1 MTLEQERKKLNALLD
16 QIPAA
21 GMHALGGSG
30 ASLFIL
36 DFIICGA
43 IKRTLSLGHG
53 LLSMIEARNIT
64 CSRALV
70 RMQIDTVSRLLAYTY
85 VSDPEEVAKAVIEG
99 TPLKRFKSQDGK
111 PLRDDYL
118 IDRMTETHD
127 WVRTAYNFT
136 SGDVH
141 FSEKQFFASV
151 TSLED
156 DEGGRSIGMM
166 LSQFDTHYPEFSWS
180 EMAACFSE
188 LCEILIP
195 ILKQYGDHKAANGHG
210 APSIQQGSL

>member
-99 TPLKRFKSQDGK
+99 TG
-111 PLRDDYL
+111 
-118 IDRMTETHD
+118 
-127 WVRTAYNFT
+127 FT
-136 SGDVH
+136 PV
-141 FSEKQFFASV
+141 F
-151 TSLED
+151 T
-156 DEGGRSIGMM
+156 
-166 LSQFDTHYPEFSWS
+166 DTY
-180 EMAACFSE
+180 
-188 LCEILIP
+188 
-195 ILKQYGDHKAANGHG
+195 KKADQGHEECSCQSAG
-210 APSIQQGSL
+210 

>member
-1 MTLEQERKKLNALLD
+1 
-16 QIPAA
+16 AA
-21 GMHALGGSG
+21 KGGQAGSEG
-30 ASLFIL
+30 
-36 DFIICGA
+36 
-43 IKRTLSLGHG
+43 
-53 LLSMIEARNIT
+53 
-64 CSRALV
+64 CSSFTTV
-70 RMQIDTVSRLLAYTY
+70 RDIGVE
-85 VSDPEEVAKAVIEG
+85 P
-99 TPLKRFKSQDGK
+99 
-111 PLRDDYL
+111 
-118 IDRMTETHD
+118 
-127 WVRTAYNFT
+127 VRTAYNST